1 MSNLETYMRWSR
13 SLGIVLMLVAL
24 SMTPETTRATDR
36 YEPLKSFSQVMDLIE
51 KTYVNDVQR
60 QELVQ
65 GAIQGM
71 LQSLDPH
78 SGYLDQEEFKD
89 MQAETSGE
97 FSGVGIEITLQNG
110 RLTVVSPVEDTPAF
124 RAGLQSGDIILEID
138 GESTQDI
145 SIMDAVHKIRGP
157 KGSEVELTVLHQ
169 GEAKP
174 ERITLKRDVIPMQS
188 VKIESMEPGY
198 LYVRITNFNENTTKD
213 LRQALREHRPD
224 LEGVVLDLRNNPGG
238 LLDQAVSVADMFLG
252 QGKIV
257 YTQGKVRQA
266 KMDFQ
271 ASDQQS
277 DIMVP
282 IVVLINS
289 GTASASEI
297 VAGAIQDH
305 KRGLILGVRSFGK
318 GSVQTVIPLPDGAGI
333 KLTTAKYYTP
343 SGRSIQA
350 EGITPDISL
359 AYNPIEEEAERSVFR
374 TIRERD
380 LARHL
385 ENGEDNEAQD
395 QDQDQDQDAES
406 ENTRIERMLEK
417 DNQLQM
423 ALQLVKRL
431 PMIKGLQ

>member
-1 MSNLETYMRWSR
+1 MRWSR
-13 SLGIVLMLVAL
+13 SLGIVCMLVAL
-24 SMTPETTRATDR
+24 AATPATTTATDR

-51 KTYVNDVQR
+51 KTYVVDVDR

-78 SGYLDQEEFKD
+78 SGYLDQEAFKD
-89 MQAETSGE
+89 MRDETSGE
-97 FSGVGIEITLQNG
+97 FSGVGIEITMQNG
-110 RLTVVSPVEDTPAF
+110 RLTVVSPIEDTPAF
-124 RAGLQSGDIILEID
+124 RAGLKSGDIILEID

-169 GEAKP
+169 GAAKP
-174 ERITLKRDVIPMQS
+174 ERITVKRDVIPMQS
-188 VKIESMEPGY
+188 VKTEVMEPGY
-198 LYVRITNFNENTTKD
+198 LYARITNFNENTTKD
-213 LRQALREHRPD
+213 LRTQLKKNTKD
-224 LEGVVLDLRNNPGG
+224 LQGLVLDLRNNPGG
-238 LLDQAVSVADMFLG
+238 LLDQAVSVADLFLG

-257 YTQGKVRQA
+257 YTQGKVKQA
-266 KMDFQ
+266 KMDFH
-271 ASDQQS
+271 ANKERSDVK
-277 DIMVP
+277 VP
-282 IVVLINS
+282 LVVLINS

-343 SGRSIQA
+343 NGRSIQA
-350 EGITPDISL
+350 EGIVPDIRL
-359 AYNPIEEEAERSVFR
+359 AFNPMEDQEEDSIFR
-374 TIRERD
+374 TIREKD

-385 ENGEDNEAQD
+385 ESKQEQGTEDEDSGEETSIDRRLN
-395 QDQDQDQDAES
+395 
-406 ENTRIERMLEK
+406 K
-417 DNQLQM
+417 DNQLRL
-423 ALQLVKRL
+423 ALQLVKSL
-431 PMIKGLQ
+431 PVIKTLQ

>member
-1 MSNLETYMRWSR
+1 M
-13 SLGIVLMLVAL
+13 LMLVAL
-24 SMTPETTRATDR
+24 AMTPETTRATNK
-36 YEPLKSFSQVMDLIE
+36 YEPLKNFSQVMDLIE

-60 QELVQ
+60 QDLVK

-78 SGYLDQEEFKD
+78 SAYLDQEEFKD
-89 MQAETSGE
+89 MQVETSGE
-97 FSGVGIEITLQNG
+97 FSGVGIEITIQNG

-124 RAGLQSGDIILEID
+124 RAGLKSGDMILEID

-188 VKIESMEPGY
+188 VKTEVMDPGY
-198 LYVRITNFNENTTKD
+198 LYVRITNFNEQTTND
-213 LRQALREHRPD
+213 LRQALKDYDQD

-238 LLDQAVSVADMFLG
+238 LLDQAVSVADLFLG
-252 QGKIV
+252 AGKIV

-266 KMDFQ
+266 QMDFHAKKQ
-271 ASDQQS
+271 SSDLV
-277 DIMVP
+277 VP
-282 IVVLINS
+282 VVVLINS

-343 SGRSIQA
+343 NGRSIQA
-350 EGITPDISL
+350 EGIIPDIRL
-359 AYNPIEEEAERSVFR
+359 AYNPIEESDDDSIFR
-374 TIRERD
+374 AIRERD

-385 ENGEDNEAQD
+385 ENGEEDDASETTEDEKDNMK
-395 QDQDQDQDAES
+395 S
-406 ENTRIERMLEK
+406 RIEQMMQK
-417 DNQLQM
+417 DNQLRM
-423 ALQLVKRL
+423 ALQLVKSL

>member
-1 MSNLETYMRWSR
+1 MRWSR
-13 SLGIVLMLVAL
+13 TAGIMLMLVAL
-24 SMTPETTRATDR
+24 AMTPETTRATNK
-36 YEPLKSFSQVMDLIE
+36 YEPLKNFSQVMDLIE

-60 QELVQ
+60 QDLVK

-78 SGYLDQEEFKD
+78 SAYLDQEEFKD
-89 MQAETSGE
+89 MQVETSGE
-97 FSGVGIEITLQNG
+97 FSGVGIEITIQNG

-124 RAGLQSGDIILEID
+124 RAGLKSGDMILEID

-157 KGSEVELTVLHQ
+157 KGSEVELMVLHQ

-188 VKIESMEPGY
+188 VKTEVMDPGY
-198 LYVRITNFNENTTKD
+198 LYVRITNFNEQTTND
-213 LRQALREHRPD
+213 LRQALKDYDQD

-238 LLDQAVSVADMFLG
+238 LLDQAVSVADLFLG
-252 QGKIV
+252 AGKIV

-266 KMDFQ
+266 QMDFHAKKQ
-271 ASDQQS
+271 SSDLV
-277 DIMVP
+277 VP
-282 IVVLINS
+282 VVVLINS

-343 SGRSIQA
+343 NGRSIQA
-350 EGITPDISL
+350 EGIIPDIRL
-359 AYNPIEEEAERSVFR
+359 AYNPIEESDDDSIFR
-374 TIRERD
+374 AIRERD

-385 ENGEDNEAQD
+385 ENGEEDDASETTEDEKDNMK
-395 QDQDQDQDAES
+395 S
-406 ENTRIERMLEK
+406 RIEQMMQK
-417 DNQLQM
+417 DNQLRM
-423 ALQLVKRL
+423 ALQLVKSL

>member
-1 MSNLETYMRWSR
+1 MRWSR
-13 SLGIVLMLVAL
+13 TAGIMLMLVAL
-24 SMTPETTRATDR
+24 AMTPETTRATNK
-36 YEPLKSFSQVMDLIE
+36 YEPLKNFSQVMDLIE

-60 QELVQ
+60 QDLVK

-78 SGYLDQEEFKD
+78 SAYLDQEEFKD
-89 MQAETSGE
+89 MQVETSGE
-97 FSGVGIEITLQNG
+97 FSGVGIEITIQNG

-124 RAGLQSGDIILEID
+124 RAGLKSGDMILEID

-157 KGSEVELTVLHQ
+157 KGSEVELMVLHQ

-188 VKIESMEPGY
+188 VKTEVMDPGY
-198 LYVRITNFNENTTKD
+198 LYVRITNFNEQTTND
-213 LRQALREHRPD
+213 LRQALKD
-224 LEGVVLDLRNNPGG
+224 YDQNLEGVVLDLRNNPGG
-238 LLDQAVSVADMFLG
+238 LLDQAVSVADLFLG
-252 QGKIV
+252 AGKIV

-266 KMDFQ
+266 QMDFHAKKQ
-271 ASDQQS
+271 SSDLV
-277 DIMVP
+277 VP
-282 IVVLINS
+282 VVVLINS

-343 SGRSIQA
+343 NGRSIQA
-350 EGITPDISL
+350 EGIIPDIRL
-359 AYNPIEEEAERSVFR
+359 AYNPIEESDDDSIFR
-374 TIRERD
+374 AIRERD

-385 ENGEDNEAQD
+385 ENGEEDDASETTEDEKDNMK
-395 QDQDQDQDAES
+395 S
-406 ENTRIERMLEK
+406 RIEQMMQK
-417 DNQLQM
+417 DNQLRM
-423 ALQLVKRL
+423 ALQLVKSL

>member
-1 MSNLETYMRWSR
+1 MRWSR

>member
-1 MSNLETYMRWSR
+1 M
-13 SLGIVLMLVAL
+13 LMLVAL
-24 SMTPETTRATDR
+24 AMTPETTRATNK
-36 YEPLKSFSQVMDLIE
+36 YEPLKNFSQVMDLIE

-60 QELVQ
+60 QDLVK

-78 SGYLDQEEFKD
+78 SAYLDQEEFKD
-89 MQAETSGE
+89 MQVETSGE
-97 FSGVGIEITLQNG
+97 FSGVGIEITIQNG

-124 RAGLQSGDIILEID
+124 RAGLKSGDMILEID

-157 KGSEVELTVLHQ
+157 KGSEVELMVLHQ

-188 VKIESMEPGY
+188 VKTEVMDPGY
-198 LYVRITNFNENTTKD
+198 LYVRITNFNEQTTND
-213 LRQALREHRPD
+213 LRQALKDYDQD

-238 LLDQAVSVADMFLG
+238 LLDQAVSVADLFLG
-252 QGKIV
+252 AGKIV

-266 KMDFQ
+266 QMDFHAKKQ
-271 ASDQQS
+271 SSDLV
-277 DIMVP
+277 VP
-282 IVVLINS
+282 VVVLINS

-343 SGRSIQA
+343 NGRSIQA
-350 EGITPDISL
+350 EGIIPDIRL
-359 AYNPIEEEAERSVFR
+359 AYNPIEESDDDSIFR
-374 TIRERD
+374 AIRERD

-385 ENGEDNEAQD
+385 ENGEEDDASETTEDEKDNMK
-395 QDQDQDQDAES
+395 S
-406 ENTRIERMLEK
+406 RIEQMMQK
-417 DNQLQM
+417 DNQLRM
-423 ALQLVKRL
+423 ALQLVKSL

>member
-1 MSNLETYMRWSR
+1 MRWSR
-13 SLGIVLMLVAL
+13 TAGIMLMLVAL
-24 SMTPETTRATDR
+24 AMTPETTRATNK
-36 YEPLKSFSQVMDLIE
+36 YEPLKNFSQVMDLIE

-60 QELVQ
+60 QDLVK

-78 SGYLDQEEFKD
+78 SAYLDQEEFKD
-89 MQAETSGE
+89 MQVETSGE
-97 FSGVGIEITLQNG
+97 FSGVGIEITIQNG

-124 RAGLQSGDIILEID
+124 RAGLKSGDMILEID

-188 VKIESMEPGY
+188 VKTEVMDPGY
-198 LYVRITNFNENTTKD
+198 LYVRITNFNEQTTND
-213 LRQALREHRPD
+213 LRQALKDYDQD

-238 LLDQAVSVADMFLG
+238 LLDQAVSVADLFLG
-252 QGKIV
+252 AGKIV

-266 KMDFQ
+266 QMDFHAKKQ
-271 ASDQQS
+271 SSDLV
-277 DIMVP
+277 VP
-282 IVVLINS
+282 VVVLINS

-343 SGRSIQA
+343 NGRSIQA
-350 EGITPDISL
+350 EGIIPDIRL
-359 AYNPIEEEAERSVFR
+359 AYNPIEESDDDSIFR
-374 TIRERD
+374 AIRERD

-385 ENGEDNEAQD
+385 ENGEEDDASETTEDEKDNMK
-395 QDQDQDQDAES
+395 S
-406 ENTRIERMLEK
+406 RIEQMMQK
-417 DNQLQM
+417 DNQLRM
-423 ALQLVKRL
+423 ALQLVKSL

>member
-1 MSNLETYMRWSR
+1 MSNLETAMRWSR
-13 SLGIVLMLVAL
+13 TAGIMLMLVAL
-24 SMTPETTRATDR
+24 AMTPETTRATNK
-36 YEPLKSFSQVMDLIE
+36 YEPLKNFSQVMDLIE

-60 QELVQ
+60 QDLVK

-78 SGYLDQEEFKD
+78 SAYLDQEEFKD
-89 MQAETSGE
+89 MQVETSGE
-97 FSGVGIEITLQNG
+97 FSGVGIEITIQNG

-124 RAGLQSGDIILEID
+124 RAGLKSGDMILEID

-157 KGSEVELTVLHQ
+157 KGSEVELMVLHQ

-188 VKIESMEPGY
+188 VKTEVMDPGY
-198 LYVRITNFNENTTKD
+198 LYVRITNFNEQTTND
-213 LRQALREHRPD
+213 LRQALKDYDQD

-238 LLDQAVSVADMFLG
+238 LLDQAVSVADLFLG
-252 QGKIV
+252 AGKIV

-266 KMDFQ
+266 QMDFHAKKQ
-271 ASDQQS
+271 SSDLV
-277 DIMVP
+277 VP
-282 IVVLINS
+282 VVVLINS

-343 SGRSIQA
+343 NGRSIQA
-350 EGITPDISL
+350 EGIIPDIRL
-359 AYNPIEEEAERSVFR
+359 AYNPIEESDDDSIFR
-374 TIRERD
+374 AIRERD

-385 ENGEDNEAQD
+385 ENGEEDDASETTEDEKDNMK
-395 QDQDQDQDAES
+395 S
-406 ENTRIERMLEK
+406 RIEQMMQK
-417 DNQLQM
+417 DNQLRM
-423 ALQLVKRL
+423 ALQLVKSL

>member
-1 MSNLETYMRWSR
+1 M
-13 SLGIVLMLVAL
+13 LMLVAL
-24 SMTPETTRATDR
+24 AMTPETTRATKR
-36 YEPLKSFSQVMDLIE
+36 YEPLKNFSQVMDLIE

-60 QELVQ
+60 QDLVK

-78 SGYLDQEEFKD
+78 SAYLDQEEFKD
-89 MQAETSGE
+89 MQVETSGE
-97 FSGVGIEITLQNG
+97 FSGVGIEITIQNG

-124 RAGLQSGDIILEID
+124 RSGLKSGDIILEID

-188 VKIESMEPGY
+188 VKTEVMEPGY
-198 LYVRITNFNENTTKD
+198 LYVRITNFNEQTTKD
-213 LRQALREHRPD
+213 LRQALKDQD
-224 LEGVVLDLRNNPGG
+224 LEGMVLDLRNNPGG
-238 LLDQAVSVADMFLG
+238 LLDQAVSVADLFLG
-252 QGKIV
+252 AGKIV

-266 KMDFQ
+266 QMDFH
-271 ASDQQS
+271 AKEERSDL
-277 DIMVP
+277 DVP
-282 IVVLINS
+282 VVVLINS

-343 SGRSIQA
+343 NGRSIQA
-350 EGITPDISL
+350 EGIIPDIRL
-359 AYNPIEEEAERSVFR
+359 AYNPIEETDADSIFR

-385 ENGEDNEAQD
+385 KNGKEDDSSGSTEDEGDNKK
-395 QDQDQDQDAES
+395 S
-406 ENTRIERMLEK
+406 RIKEMLQK
-417 DNQLQM
+417 DNQLRM
-423 ALQLVKRL
+423 ALELVKSL

>member
-1 MSNLETYMRWSR
+1 MRWSR
-13 SLGIVLMLVAL
+13 SLGIVCMLVAL
-24 SMTPETTRATDR
+24 AATPATTTATDR

-51 KTYVNDVQR
+51 KTYVVDVDR

-78 SGYLDQEEFKD
+78 SGYLDQEAFKD
-89 MQAETSGE
+89 MRDETSGE
-97 FSGVGIEITLQNG
+97 FSGVGIEITMQNG
-110 RLTVVSPVEDTPAF
+110 RLTVVSPIEDTPAY
-124 RAGLQSGDIILEID
+124 RAGLKSGDIILEID

-169 GEAKP
+169 EAAKP
-174 ERITLKRDVIPMQS
+174 ERITVKRDVIPMQS
-188 VKIESMEPGY
+188 VKTEVMEPGY

-213 LRQALREHRPD
+213 LRTQLKKNMKD
-224 LEGVVLDLRNNPGG
+224 LQGLVLDLRNNPGG
-238 LLDQAVSVADMFLG
+238 LLDQAVSVADLFLG

-257 YTQGKVRQA
+257 YTQGKVKQA
-266 KMDFQ
+266 KMDFH
-271 ASDQQS
+271 ANKESS
-277 DIMVP
+277 DIRVP
-282 IVVLINS
+282 LVVLINS

-343 SGRSIQA
+343 KGRSIQA
-350 EGITPDISL
+350 EGIVPDIRL
-359 AYNPIEEEAERSVFR
+359 AFNPVEDQEEDSIFR

-385 ENGEDNEAQD
+385 ESGQEQETEDDDTGEETSID
-395 QDQDQDQDAES
+395 
-406 ENTRIERMLEK
+406 RRLKK
-417 DNQLQM
+417 DNQLRL
-423 ALQLVKRL
+423 ALQLVKSL
-431 PMIKGLQ
+431 PVIKTLQ

>member
-1 MSNLETYMRWSR
+1 
-13 SLGIVLMLVAL
+13 MLVAL

-174 ERITLKRDVIPMQS
+174 DRITLKRDVIPMQS

-395 QDQDQDQDAES
+395 QDQDQDAES